1 MPAQLALRWTGGQPR
16 VELRG
21 SPGRNYIIQAGSDLT
36 DWVAISGPTN
46 VLDPGFINQ
55 PARFYRRTRFRSD
68 FVHRHAAN
76 YDRAGRTS
84 CGLIRGR
91 TEPLT
96 CPLTSAVVRIAS
108 FR

>member
-36 DWVAISGPTN
+36 DWVAISTNTAIAGPTN

-55 PARFYRRTRFRSD
+55 PARFYRA
-68 FVHRHAAN
+68 VN
-76 YDRAGRTS
+76 GR
-84 CGLIRGR
+84 
-91 TEPLT
+91 
-96 CPLTSAVVRIAS
+96 
-108 FR
+108 